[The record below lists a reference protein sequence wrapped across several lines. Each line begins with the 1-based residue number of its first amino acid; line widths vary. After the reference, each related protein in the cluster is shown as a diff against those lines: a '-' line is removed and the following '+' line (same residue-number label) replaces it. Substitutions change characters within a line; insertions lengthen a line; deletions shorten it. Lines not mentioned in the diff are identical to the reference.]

1 MYEQFGTYGAWLNP
15 ALGDAPRV
23 EYAPELEELGFQTIW
38 VGIGLGHPEVRDS
51 YVKPYELRRP
61 GETQAGQ
68 RRRRIGCQQC
78 CRTHQG
84 QPARR

>member
-23 EYAPELEELGFQTIW
+23 EYAPELEALGFQTMW

-51 YVKPYELRRP
+51 YVE
-61 GETQAGQ
+61 G
-68 RRRRIGCQQC
+68 
-78 CRTHQG
+78 
-84 QPARR
+84 